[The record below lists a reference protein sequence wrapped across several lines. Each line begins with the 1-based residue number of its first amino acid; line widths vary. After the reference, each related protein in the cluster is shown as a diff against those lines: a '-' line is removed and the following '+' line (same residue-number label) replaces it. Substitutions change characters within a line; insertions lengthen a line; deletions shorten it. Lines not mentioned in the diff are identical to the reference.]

1 MTIMNDPNAYF
12 DEEVGAC
19 QLSVCNEYTCIII
32 VCSARTIIARLHS
45 QLFV

>member
-1 MTIMNDPNAYF
+1 MNIMNDPNAYL
-12 DEEVGAC
+12 DEDVGAC
-19 QLSVCNEYTCIII
+19 QLSVYNECTCKTI